1 MAQAQARQR
10 ALEDDPDGLVGLGD
24 KGAIPSGDG
33 AVYYPFPQPMV
44 RNRGVTPRTPAETYF
59 HPASNVLIVV
69 HVVDA

>member
-24 KGAIPSGDG
+24 KGAVPSVDG

-44 RNRGVTPRTPAETYF
+44 RKRGDT
-59 HPASNVLIVV
+59 
-69 HVVDA
+69 